1 MYAFYALSDGETLP
15 SSIEWTGNI
24 PAENK
29 VRLLG
34 DGRTLKCTVKD
45 GKASVKLPRNLDR
58 NTSLGFAFRPL
69 PDKE

>member
-45 GKASVKLPRNLDR
+45 GKVSVKLPGNIDR
-58 NTSLGFAFRPL
+58 GSSLGLSFRV
-69 PDKE
+69 KAEK